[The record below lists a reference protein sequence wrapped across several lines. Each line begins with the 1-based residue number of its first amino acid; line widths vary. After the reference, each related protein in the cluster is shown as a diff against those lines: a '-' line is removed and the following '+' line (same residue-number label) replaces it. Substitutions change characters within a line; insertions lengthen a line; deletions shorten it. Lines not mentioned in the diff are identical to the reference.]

1 METLQ
6 KIKTTAK
13 RRDMNT
19 DDLMSIALKR
29 ANLKEKPYDTDII
42 SEGENIKRVLIG
54 IDMETPELLLAKEL
68 GYDCVVSHHP
78 KADSCVVNFAKVM
91 DVQIDRMVKAGVPIN
106 KAQKALKKKQ
116 ASVDL
121 GRHASNYDKVSSA
134 AKLMN
139 MPYLNIHIPADFIT
153 EQIVQTRLDKVF
165 KKKPKTKLKDIIEE
179 LNSWEY
185 YQEKIAQPVIRVGS
199 NDDYAGRIE
208 VLMAGGTNGGVD
220 VYKAYFE
227 AGVGTI
233 IAMHI
238 PEDVK
243 KAVSEQNIGNII
255 VAPHM
260 PSDSIGLLEIVK
272 AWREEGFEVT
282 CMSGI
287 VE

>member
-1 METLQ
+1 
-6 KIKTTAK
+6 
-13 RRDMNT
+13 MNT
-19 DDLMSIALKR
+19 NDLMNTALSLAK
-29 ANLKEKPYDTDII
+29 LDKMPYDTNII
-42 SEGENIKRVLIG
+42 VEGENIKKVLIG
-54 IDMETPELLLAKEL
+54 IDMETPELLLAQQL

-78 KADSCVVNFAKVM
+78 KADSCIVDFSKVM

-121 GRHASNYDKVSSA
+121 GSHASNYDRVSSA
-134 AKLMN
+134 ARLME

-153 EQIVQTRLDKVF
+153 EEIVQTRLNKAF
-165 KKKPKTKLKDIIEE
+165 LNKPKTKLSDIIEE

-185 YQEKIAQPVIRVGS
+185 YQGKTAQPVIRVGS
-199 NDDYAGRIE
+199 NDDYAGKIE

-220 VYKAYFE
+220 VYKSYFE

-233 IAMHI
+233 IAMHV

-243 KAVSEQNIGNII
+243 NAVVEQNIGNII
-255 VAPHM
+255 IAPHM
-260 PSDSIGLLEIVK
+260 PSDSIGLLEIVN
-272 AWREEGFEVT
+272 AWRDKGIEVKT
-282 CMSGI
+282 MSGI

>member
-1 METLQ
+1 MDTN
-6 KIKTTAK
+6 
-13 RRDMNT
+13 MNT
-19 DDLMSIALKR
+19 EQLLQTALDLAKLQD
-29 ANLKEKPYDTDII
+29 KPNDTDII
-42 SEGENIKRVLIG
+42 VEGENIKKVLIG
-54 IDMETPELLLAKEL
+54 IDMETPELLLAQQM
-68 GYDCVVSHHP
+68 GFDCVVSHHP
-78 KADSCVVNFAKVM
+78 KADNCVVDFAKVM

-116 ASVDL
+116 TSVDL
-121 GRHASNYDKVSSA
+121 GSHASNYDRISSA
-134 AKLMN
+134 ARLMK

-153 EQIVQTRLDKVF
+153 EEIVQSRLDKTF
-165 KKKPKTKLKDIIEE
+165 SNKPKTTLGDIMEE

-185 YQEKIAQPVIRVGS
+185 YQGKVAQPVIRVGS
-199 NDDYAGRIE
+199 NDSYAGRIE

-233 IAMHI
+233 IAMHV

-243 KAVSEQNIGNII
+243 KAVQEQNIGNII
-255 VAPHM
+255 IAPHM

-272 AWREEGFEVT
+272 AWRKQGLEVT

>member
-1 METLQ
+1 
-6 KIKTTAK
+6 
-13 RRDMNT
+13 MNT
-19 DDLMSIALKR
+19 TKLMNSALHLAQLGK
-29 ANLKEKPYDTDII
+29 KPYDTDII
-42 SEGENIKRVLIG
+42 VEGANIKKVLIG
-54 IDMETPELLLAKEL
+54 IDMETPELLLARTL

-78 KADSCVVNFAKVM
+78 KSDSCIVDFAKVM

-106 KAQKALKKKQ
+106 KAQKALRKKQ
-116 ASVDL
+116 QSVDL
-121 GRHASNYDKVSSA
+121 GSHSSNYDRVGSA

-139 MPYLNIHIPADFIT
+139 IAYLNIHIPADFIT
-153 EQIVQTRLDKVF
+153 EKIVQDRLDTAF
-165 KKKPKTKLKDIIEE
+165 NKKPKTKLKDIIDE

-185 YQEKIAQPVIRVGS
+185 YQGKVAQPIIRVGS
-199 NDDYAGRIE
+199 NDDYAGKIE

-220 VYKAYFE
+220 VYKSYFE

-233 IAMHI
+233 IAMHV

-243 KAVSEQNIGNII
+243 KAVVEQNIGNII
-255 VAPHM
+255 IAPHM

-272 AWREEGFEVT
+272 VWREQGVEVT

>member
-1 METLQ
+1 
-6 KIKTTAK
+6 
-13 RRDMNT
+13 MNT
-19 DDLMSIALKR
+19 KNLMNTALKL
-29 ANLKEKPYDTDII
+29 AKLDVMPYDTNII
-42 SEGENIKRVLIG
+42 VEGKNIKKVLIG

-78 KADSCVVNFAKVM
+78 KADSCVVDFAKVM
-91 DVQIDRMVKAGVPIN
+91 DVQIERMVKTGVPIN
-106 KAQKALKKKQ
+106 KAQKVLKKQQ

-121 GRHASNYDKVSSA
+121 GRHASNYDRVGSA
-134 AKLMN
+134 ARLMN

-153 EQIVQTRLDKVF
+153 EEIVQTRLNNAFLD
-165 KKKPKTKLKDIIEE
+165 KPKTKLKDIMEE
-179 LNSWEY
+179 LNSWECY
-185 YQEKIAQPVIRVGS
+185 KGKPALPVIRVGS
-199 NDDYAGRIE
+199 NDDYAGKIE

-233 IAMHI
+233 IAMHV

-243 KAVSEQNIGNII
+243 KAVAEQNIGNII
-255 VAPHM
+255 IAPHM

-272 AWREEGFEVT
+272 AWRKQGVDVT

>member
-1 METLQ
+1 
-6 KIKTTAK
+6 
-13 RRDMNT
+13 MNT
-19 DDLMSIALKR
+19 NELMNKALELAK
-29 ANLKEKPYDTDII
+29 LDEIPYDTNII
-42 SEGENIKRVLIG
+42 VEGKNIKKVLIG

-78 KADSCVVNFAKVM
+78 KADASLVDFAKVM

-106 KAQKALKKKQ
+106 KAQKVLKKRQ

-121 GRHASNYDKVSSA
+121 GSHALNYDRVSSA
-134 AKLMN
+134 ARLMN

-153 EQIVQTRLDKVF
+153 EEIVQTRLNKAFED
-165 KKKPKTKLKDIIEE
+165 KPKTKLKDIIEE

-185 YQEKIAQPVIRVGS
+185 YQNKVAQPVIRVGS

-208 VLMAGGTNGGVD
+208 VLMAGGTNGGVE
-220 VYKAYFE
+220 VYKSYFE

-243 KAVSEQNIGNII
+243 KAVIEQNIGNII
-255 VAPHM
+255 IAPHM

-272 AWREEGFEVT
+272 AWRKDGVEVT

>member
-1 METLQ
+1 
-6 KIKTTAK
+6 
-13 RRDMNT
+13 MNT
-19 DDLMSIALKR
+19 NDLMNTALKL
-29 ANLKEKPYDTDII
+29 AKLEEKPFDTDVIV
-42 SEGENIKRVLIG
+42 EGSNIKKVLIG
-54 IDMETPELLLAKEL
+54 IDMETPELLLAREL
-68 GYDCVVSHHP
+68 GFDCVVSHHP
-78 KADSCVVNFAKVM
+78 KADNCVVDFSKVM
-91 DVQIDRMVKAGVPIN
+91 DVQIDRMTKAGVPIN

-116 ASVDL
+116 LSIDL
-121 GRHASNYDKVSSA
+121 GRHASNYDRVSSA
-134 AKLMN
+134 ARLMK

-153 EQIVQTRLDKVF
+153 EEIVQTRLDKAF
-165 KKKPKTKLKDIIEE
+165 EAQPKTKLKDIIEE

-185 YQEKIAQPVIRVGS
+185 YQGKVAQPIIRVGS
-199 NDDYAGRIE
+199 NDDYAGKIE

-233 IAMHI
+233 IAMHV

-243 KAVSEQNIGNII
+243 KAVTEQNIGNII
-255 VAPHM
+255 IAPHM

-272 AWREEGFEVT
+272 SWREQGIEVT

>member
-1 METLQ
+1 
-6 KIKTTAK
+6 
-13 RRDMNT
+13 MNT
-19 DDLMSIALKR
+19 NDLINTALSLAK
-29 ANLKEKPYDTDII
+29 LDEKPYDTDVIV
-42 SEGENIKRVLIG
+42 EGKDIKKVLIG
-54 IDMETPELLLAKEL
+54 IDMETPELLLARDL

-78 KADSCVVNFAKVM
+78 KADSCVVDFAKVM

-116 ASVDL
+116 SSIDL
-121 GRHASNYDKVSSA
+121 GRHASNYDRVSSA
-134 AKLMN
+134 ARLIN

-153 EQIVQTRLDKVF
+153 EEIVQTRLDKTF
-165 KKKPKTKLKDIIEE
+165 KDKPKTKLKDIIEE

-185 YQEKIAQPVIRVGS
+185 YQGKVAQPIIRVGS
-199 NDDYAGRIE
+199 SDDYAGKIE

-220 VYKAYFE
+220 VYKSYFE

-233 IAMHI
+233 IAMHV

-243 KAVSEQNIGNII
+243 KAVAEQNIGSII
-255 VAPHM
+255 IAPHM

-272 AWREEGFEVT
+272 VWREQGVEVT

>member
-1 METLQ
+1 
-6 KIKTTAK
+6 
-13 RRDMNT
+13 MNT
-19 DDLMSIALKR
+19 NDLMNIALELAK
-29 ANLKEKPYDTDII
+29 LEEKPYDTDII
-42 SEGENIKRVLIG
+42 VEGSNIKKVLIG
-54 IDMETPELLLAKEL
+54 IDMETPELLLARDL
-68 GYDCVVSHHP
+68 GFDCVVSHHP
-78 KADSCVVNFAKVM
+78 KADSCVVDFSKVM
-91 DVQIDRMVKAGVPIN
+91 EVQIHRMVKAGVPIN

-121 GRHASNYDKVSSA
+121 GSHASNYDRVSSA
-134 AKLMN
+134 ARLMK

-153 EQIVQTRLDKVF
+153 EKIVQTKLDKAF
-165 KKKPKTKLKDIIEE
+165 KEKPKTKLEDIIEE
-179 LNSWEY
+179 LNSWKY
-185 YQEKIAQPVIRVGS
+185 YQKKIAQPVIRVGS
-199 NDDYAGRIE
+199 RDDYAGRIE

-233 IAMHI
+233 IAMHV

-243 KAVSEQNIGNII
+243 KAVQEQNIGNII
-255 VAPHM
+255 IAPHM

-272 AWREEGFEVT
+272 AWRKKGVEVT

>member
-1 METLQ
+1 
-6 KIKTTAK
+6 
-13 RRDMNT
+13 MNT
-19 DDLMSIALKR
+19 NDLMNTALKL
-29 ANLKEKPYDTDII
+29 ANLEEMPYDTNII
-42 SEGENIKRVLIG
+42 VEGENIKKVLIG

-78 KADSCVVNFAKVM
+78 KADSCVVDFAKVM
-91 DVQIDRMVKAGVPIN
+91 DVQIDRMVASGVPIN
-106 KAQKALKKKQ
+106 KAQKALRKRQ

-121 GRHASNYDKVSSA
+121 GGHASNYDRVSSA
-134 AKLMN
+134 ARLMN

-153 EQIVQTRLDKVF
+153 EKIVQTRLNKAF
-165 KKKPKTKLKDIIEE
+165 NNKPKTKLKDIIEE

-185 YQEKIAQPVIRVGS
+185 YIGKVAQPVIRVGS
-199 NDDYAGRIE
+199 SEDYAGKIE

-220 VYKAYFE
+220 VYKSYFE

-233 IAMHI
+233 IAMHV

-243 KAVSEQNIGNII
+243 KAVQEQNIGNII
-255 VAPHM
+255 IAPHM

-272 AWREEGFEVT
+272 AWREKGVEVT